1 MPTFDFRFLVEASLP
16 AVREFHHDTRALKRL
31 TPPPT
36 LVQLHEVEPLGEGS
50 VSRFTLWVGPLPLR
64 WTAVHR
70 DVSQTGFTDIQAEGP
85 ARRWEHTHRFT
96 AISPQLTE
104 IHEHIEF
111 EHKSGF
117 WGGGDAI
124 AVRLPEPVA
133 DVHLAKVRHAILS
146 ATQRGD
152 GGALRRGRG
161 HQATPPGP
169 GTSGRAVGHCSGGFL
184 EKSQRG
190 CWSARCRLLSRAT
203 PCGESTPG
211 SAWFLEEPGGV
222 RR

>member
-1 MPTFDFRFLVEASLP
+1 LRGRLRRLWGFRGRLFEIAGGWLDREKLLMPTFDFRFLVEASLP

-64 WTAVHR
+64 WRAVHR

-96 AISPQLTE
+96 AITPQLTE

-117 WGGGDAI
+117 WGVVTRMLFAYPNLWLMFTWRKF
-124 AVRLPEPVA
+124 VTRFF
-133 DVHLAKVRHAILS
+133 
-146 ATQRGD
+146 
-152 GGALRRGRG
+152 LRRSA
-161 HQATPPGP
+161 AT
-169 GTSGRAVGHCSGGFL
+169 VGHPAGG
-184 EKSQRG
+184 E
-190 CWSARCRLLSRAT
+190 AT
-203 PCGESTPG
+203 MQPLP
-211 SAWFLEEPGGV
+211 APV
-222 RR
+222 PAAKR